1 VTHLLRIKESRE
13 TLMPISHN
21 RYGGL
26 MAHCKDERNS
36 ERLNVQM
43 RRIRGNL
50 KMNMTE
56 GESLAMDIRVILH
69 DLSNKGAGIFSNQK
83 LLQGHTVEFTLEN
96 HPDCLIKGKVVWSQE
111 HHLGSHIVS
120 ATPFIWRAGI
130 SFTFDSMDGEMKL
143 NEVIDL
149 LSLEPIGYPNP

>member
-1 VTHLLRIKESRE
+1 
-13 TLMPISHN
+13 MPISHN

-36 ERLNVQM
+36 ERLKVQM

-50 KMNMTE
+50 KMSMTE
-56 GESLAMDIRVILH
+56 GEALAMDIRVILH

>member
-1 VTHLLRIKESRE
+1 
-13 TLMPISHN
+13 MPISHN

-36 ERLNVQM
+36 EHLRVQM

-50 KMNMTE
+50 KMSMTE

-111 HHLGSHIVS
+111 HHLGSHVVS

>member
-1 VTHLLRIKESRE
+1 
-13 TLMPISHN
+13 MPISHN

-36 ERLNVQM
+36 QRLQVQM
-43 RRIRGNL
+43 RRIRGSL
-50 KMNMTE
+50 KMNMIE
-56 GESLAMDIRVILH
+56 GDPLPMEIRVILH

-130 SFTFDSMDGEMKL
+130 AFTFDSMDGEMKL

-149 LSLEPIGYPNP
+149 LSQAPIGYPKP

>member
-1 VTHLLRIKESRE
+1 
-13 TLMPISHN
+13 MPISHN

>member
-1 VTHLLRIKESRE
+1 
-13 TLMPISHN
+13 MPISHN

-50 KMNMTE
+50 KMNMME
-56 GESLAMDIRVILH
+56 GEALAMDIRVILH